1 MKKWILWIWIV
12 AVLFCSGGP
21 IQAAGIL
28 ETLSTAQSTQ
38 VDVAVRFAPQDGSLA
53 SNETKELIQE
63 LRSSYITAQMHLQKL
78 EGGNVLRA
86 DVVLHTK
93 LPSLW
98 GGKAQTI
105 ECWYDIDCT
114 KPVPRIVI
122 IEKDKQSDV
131 YYELDVHKLPGG
143 MKAAEKWNQTV
154 QMVWNQLAQ
163 GEIEESIKVDVPEEI
178 TSEVLQQVWK
188 WNCPGV
194 EKTVDFE
201 GAQMQIDGMM
211 EPGNQSGTIQIQLKL
226 TAQQLGILLGKIEN
240 VPETVTVETEI
251 QMKLSKINAGEAVTI
266 PMFSEKQR
274 IDANKLIDQT
284 LYDPMQ
290 VTVLYQGEKIW
301 FDALPRLENGTTMV
315 PIRGIMEAA
324 GVPADQITYDG
335 HNGTVQIQDGQKA
348 IKLVL
353 GSTMA
358 YVDGREAA
366 LGCAAYETEGRT
378 FVPLRFISEELGFEV
393 EWTGFDQPDGM
404 CYGGV
409 VRLER

>member
-1 MKKWILWIWIV
+1 MKKLIMWIWVV
-12 AVLFCSGGP
+12 AVLFCSGWP
-21 IQAAGIL
+21 IQAADIL
-28 ETLSTAQSTQ
+28 ETLSEAKSAR
-38 VDVAVRFAPQDGSLA
+38 VDVEVRFVPQDDS
-53 SNETKELIQE
+53 SVTNKTKEFLQE
-63 LRSSYITAQMHLQKL
+63 LHSSYITAEMCLQKL
-78 EGGNVLRA
+78 EGGKVLRA

-98 GGKAQTI
+98 GGKTQTV
-105 ECWYDIDCT
+105 ECWYDIDYT
-114 KPVPRIVI
+114 KSTPRIVI

-143 MKAAEKWNQTV
+143 IKAAEEWNQTI
-154 QMVWNQLAQ
+154 QTVWNQLAQ
-163 GEIEESIKVDVPEEI
+163 GETGDYTKVDVPEEI
-178 TSEVLQQVWK
+178 TSAVLQQVWK
-188 WNCPGV
+188 WNCPGA

-201 GAQMQIDGMM
+201 GAQMQIEVML
-211 EPGNQSGTIQIQLKL
+211 EPENQSGAIQIQLKL
-226 TAQQLGILLGKIEN
+226 TAQQLGNLLGKIES
-240 VPETVTVETEI
+240 VPEMVTIETEI
-251 QMKLSKINAGEAVTI
+251 QMKFSKINAGESVTI
-266 PMFSEKQR
+266 PMFSEMQH

-284 LYDPMQ
+284 LYDSMQ

-324 GVPADQITYDG
+324 GVPTDQITFDG
-335 HNGTVQIQDGQKA
+335 QNGIVQIQDGQKT

-353 GSTMA
+353 GSTVA
-358 YVDGREAA
+358 YVNGREVA
-366 LGCAAYETEGRT
+366 LGCTAYETEGRT

-393 EWTGFDQPDGM
+393 EWTEFDQPDGM